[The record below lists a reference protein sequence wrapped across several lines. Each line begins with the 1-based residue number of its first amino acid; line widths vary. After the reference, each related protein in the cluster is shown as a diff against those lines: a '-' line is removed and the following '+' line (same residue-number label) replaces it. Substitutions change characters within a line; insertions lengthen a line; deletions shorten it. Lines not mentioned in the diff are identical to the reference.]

1 MQALTPYLNAA
12 QIVVSLVLIALIMM
26 QTRGTG
32 FAASYS
38 PDTSIF
44 RTRRGVEAT
53 LFQLTITVGVMF
65 VVISIASVVLP
76 RFES

>member
-1 MQALTPYLNAA
+1 M
-12 QIVVSLVLIALIMM
+12 VSLVLIALIMM

>member
-1 MQALTPYLNAA
+1 MQALSPYLNAA